1 MSEHVAEIV
10 WKRTTESFAYDD
22 YSRTHDVKFDNGLVV
37 KAAASPD
44 YRGDPACVDPEELFV
59 AALSNC
65 HMLTFLAICAKKRL
79 VVDSYMDRAVGRME
93 KNAAGKVAVTHVDL
107 NPRVVFAP
115 GVAVDRALLEKLHH
129 DAHDHCFI
137 ANSATTEVAVR
148 F

>member
-1 MSEHVAEIV
+1 MSQHVAEIS

-22 YSRTHDVKFDNGLVV
+22 YSRTHDVRFDNGLVV

-44 YRGDPACVDPEELFV
+44 YRGDPSCVDPEELFV

-65 HMLTFLAICAKKRL
+65 HMLTFLSICAKKRL
-79 VVDSYMDRAVGRME
+79 VVDAYDDRAVGRME
-93 KNAAGKVAVTHVDL
+93 KNAAGKVAVTQVAL

-115 GVAVDRALLEKLHH
+115 GTAVGRALLEKLHH
-129 DAHDHCFI
+129 DAHEHCFI
-137 ANSATTEVAVR
+137 ANSVTTKVDVI